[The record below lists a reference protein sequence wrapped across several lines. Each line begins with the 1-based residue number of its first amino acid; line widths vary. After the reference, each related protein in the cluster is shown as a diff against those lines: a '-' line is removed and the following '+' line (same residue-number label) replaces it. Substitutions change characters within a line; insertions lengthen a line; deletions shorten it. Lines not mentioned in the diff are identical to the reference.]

1 MKQCDEC
8 GSEFY
13 ADLSKMKGLCLECAN
28 VLYGYP
34 KCDHIIENERYV
46 TFKEQAGLK
55 KKSFELNYNGGTIWC
70 EHLDSM
76 GNMEAEVIKKFE
88 EDSKTFC
95 RPSVS
100 SYMII
105 NLDETTITQ
114 QIVTCIA
121 NGITACEKKF
131 MKLAFVGVGR
141 TEQKQ
146 FEKMMKQS
154 GIVISY
160 LKDYEKVKEWV
171 LG

>member
-1 MKQCDEC
+1 MPHVEIHCFSERADEQK
-8 GSEFY
+8 S
-13 ADLSKMKGLCLECAN
+13 ECAMR
-28 VLYGYP
+28 
-34 KCDHIIENERYV
+34 IETERLILR

-114 QIVTCIA
+114 QIVACIA

-160 LKDYEKVKEWV
+160 LKDYEKAKEWV